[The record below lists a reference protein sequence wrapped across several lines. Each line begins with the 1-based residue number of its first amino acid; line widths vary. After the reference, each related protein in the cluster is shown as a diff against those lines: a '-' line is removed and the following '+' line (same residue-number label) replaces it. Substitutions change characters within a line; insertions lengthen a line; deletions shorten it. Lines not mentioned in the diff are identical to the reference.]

1 MKSCFFILNEKV
13 KYLVKV
19 TKNDWF
25 SFSQPL
31 KNLCKLFPFSNLAIK
46 IKYLISLVISQ
57 NVWPMKMNINS

>member
-46 IKYLISLVISQ
+46 NKIPEFPL
-57 NVWPMKMNINS
+57 